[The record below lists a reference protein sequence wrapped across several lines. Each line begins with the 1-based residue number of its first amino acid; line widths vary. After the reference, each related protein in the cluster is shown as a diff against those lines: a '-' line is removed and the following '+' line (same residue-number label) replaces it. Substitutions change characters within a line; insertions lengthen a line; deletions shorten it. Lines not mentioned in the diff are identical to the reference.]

1 MKGIFLDGLLD
12 LAGVFGIR
20 VLWLGDGTGWEL
32 TGVFDDLFH
41 FYFILGKRWC
51 YGMVFYRAMN

>member
-41 FYFILGKRWC
+41 FLFYFREA
-51 YGMVFYRAMN
+51 MVLWDWFL